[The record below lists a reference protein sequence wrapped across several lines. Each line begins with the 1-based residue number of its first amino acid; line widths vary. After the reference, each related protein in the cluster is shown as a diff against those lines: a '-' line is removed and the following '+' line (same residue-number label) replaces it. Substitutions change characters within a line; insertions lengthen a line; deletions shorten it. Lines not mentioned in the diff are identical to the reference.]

1 VNKYVEFEGIG
12 ALRATFKAHGSVSAI
27 ALASGVAAVENLAV
41 TATGDGEMGLGE
53 AGDPLRGI
61 IEKYEDDNF
70 MTVQV
75 KGFKEGV
82 PGISGA
88 LPSVNDPLAV
98 DGNGA
103 VSKIASMNS
112 PAYAVSVD
120 DTADVNTVTIFI
132 G

>member
-1 VNKYVEFEGIG
+1 MARGIEFEGIG
-12 ALRATFKAHGSVSAI
+12 ALRATFKAHGSVSAV
-27 ALASGVAAVENLAV
+27 ALASGAAAVEGKAV
-41 TATGDGEMGLGE
+41 TVTGNGEMGFGT

-61 IEKYEDDNF
+61 IETYEDDGY

-88 LPSVNDPLAV
+88 LPAANDFLCVNGA
-98 DGNGA
+98 GA
-103 VSKIASMNS
+103 VSKVASGNAGL
-112 PAYAVSVD
+112 AYAVSVD
-120 DTADVNTVTIFI
+120 STDNTVVVYI

>member
-1 VNKYVEFEGIG
+1 MTRDIGFEGVG
-12 ALRATFKAHGSVSAI
+12 ALRVTVKAAGSVSAI
-27 ALASGVAAVENLAV
+27 ALASGAAAVETMAV
-41 TATGDGEMGLGE
+41 TVTGNGEMGLGT

-61 IEKYEDDNF
+61 IDHYEDDGY
-70 MTVQV
+70 MDVQV

-88 LPSVNDPLAV
+88 LPAANDFLCVNGA
-98 DGNGA
+98 GA
-103 VSKIASMNS
+103 VSKVASGNNG

-120 DTADVNTVTIFI
+120 DTANTVVVFI